1 MMQIPL
7 LVLSRLIQIRIM
19 IMFMMMITM
28 TMMMMT
34 MMMMMMI
41 RCSQRAPLC
50 ASHAGEGVM
59 GGFPVGR

>member
-34 MMMMMMI
+34 MMMMI